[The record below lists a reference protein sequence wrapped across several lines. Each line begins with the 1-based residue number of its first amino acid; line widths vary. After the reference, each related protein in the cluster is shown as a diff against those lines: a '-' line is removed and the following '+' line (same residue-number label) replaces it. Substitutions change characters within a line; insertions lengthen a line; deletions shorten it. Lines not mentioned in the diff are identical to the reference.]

1 MPSHTY
7 IERIFKAH
15 LRNPDEKVEPGRI
28 IWINID
34 VRSARDFGGAS
45 VVGNLE
51 KYYPAKPV
59 NDAACTAFTFDCNA
73 PATTSG
79 YADNQMRCRSFAR
92 EQGIK
97 VFDVD
102 AGIGSHILIEQ
113 SLAQPGRTIV
123 GTDSHMN
130 ILGAIGCFGQ
140 GMGDQDIAFVWA
152 NGYTWFEVPETV
164 KITLT
169 GELQFPVT
177 AKDVALHLAGT
188 LGTSVLL
195 GKAAEFYGDAIYR
208 MTLEERITL
217 ASMATEMG
225 AIISL
230 IPPDTLLR
238 DFDGFTYDQ
247 DEYVSFNAD
256 EDAQY
261 ADQFK
266 ININDIP
273 PLVAKPGSPND
284 VVPVADVA
292 GNRIDSAF
300 IGSCTNG
307 RNGDIEAALKFLRRA
322 AHIKEGRT
330 LKIVPATR
338 KVYTHMLKNGILEA
352 FNDVGA
358 IVQSPGC
365 GGCAAGQV
373 GITGAGEV
381 QVSTS
386 NRNFKGKQGKGDTY
400 LASPAVAAASIME
413 GELVDPRE
421 VFK

>member
-1 MPSHTY
+1 
-7 IERIFKAH
+7 
-15 LRNPDEKVEPGRI
+15 
-28 IWINID
+28 
-34 VRSARDFGGAS
+34 
-45 VVGNLE
+45 
-51 KYYPAKPV
+51 
-59 NDAACTAFTFDCNA
+59 
-73 PATTSG
+73 
-79 YADNQMRCRSFAR
+79 
-92 EQGIK
+92 
-97 VFDVD
+97 
-102 AGIGSHILIEQ
+102 
-113 SLAQPGRTIV
+113 
-123 GTDSHMN
+123 
-130 ILGAIGCFGQ
+130 
-140 GMGDQDIAFVWA
+140 MGDQDIAFVWA

-164 KITLT
+164 KILLT

-230 IPPDTLLR
+230 IPPDSLLR
-238 DFDGFTYDQ
+238 DFDGFTYDE
-247 DEYVSFNAD
+247 DEYIVYKAD
-256 EDAQY
+256 DDAQY

-266 ININDIP
+266 INITDIP

-292 GNRIDSAF
+292 GSRIDSAF

-307 RNGDIEAALKFLRRA
+307 RISDMEAALKFLRRA

-386 NRNFKGKQGKGDTY
+386 NRNFKGKHGKGDTY

-421 VFK
+421 VLK